1 LVDFLDREPLVGS
14 VEEATGKVIGHSL
27 FLLINVLNV
36 SFLLIVQWL
45 ILGRLHR
52 SNVLKLTLLGC
63 FCQVISCI
71 FSIIKWNIGDPIGP
85 LGVAG
90 TFAGIAAHIPIDIAF
105 IYAFFYKGYS
115 TALVRGSVFF
125 IIVGISL
132 VTVTYVNW
140 DVGVGETPF
149 KYLKMYHL
157 VSVTWRLV
165 TEFRLLSAFK
175 NGDVSISESI
185 ISADS
190 MSKLLLVVPVL
201 DIASVLCN
209 ALGSAVFKLPAI
221 GIGFMSAVLLFV
233 YVGKMDHIEKYR
245 ALP

>member
-1 LVDFLDREPLVGS
+1 MVLVDFLDREPLVGS

-27 FLLINVLNV
+27 FCLINVLNV
-36 SFLLIVQWL
+36 SFLLIVQWI
-45 ILGRLHR
+45 ILGRLQR

-63 FCQVISCI
+63 FCQVISCF
-71 FSIIKWNIGDPIGP
+71 FSVIKWNIGDPLGP
-85 LGVAG
+85 LGMVAC
-90 TFAGIAAHIPIDIAF
+90 FAGIAGHIPIDIAF
-105 IYAFFYKGYS
+105 IYAFFYKGYA
-115 TALVRGSVFF
+115 TALARGSVFF

-140 DVGVGETPF
+140 DVDDTPF

-157 VSVTWRLV
+157 VSVIWRLV

-175 NGDVSISESI
+175 NGDVSLSESI

-201 DIASVLCN
+201 DIAAVLCN
-209 ALGSAVFKLPAI
+209 VLGSAVFKIPAT
-221 GIGFMSAVLLFV
+221 GIGFMNAVLLFV